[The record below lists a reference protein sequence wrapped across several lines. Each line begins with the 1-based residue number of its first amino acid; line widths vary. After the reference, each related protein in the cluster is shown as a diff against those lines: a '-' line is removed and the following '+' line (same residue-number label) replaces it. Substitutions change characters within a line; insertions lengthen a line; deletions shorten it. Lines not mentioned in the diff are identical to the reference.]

1 LENGIDFAK
10 DRAKLAALL
19 MGIKFHSRLNER
31 GDELFV
37 LARGEDRPNII
48 AEVTG
53 FLEAEGLYV
62 ASISFNLT
70 SPEQDQF
77 SMEIVARG
85 PERKLEKCSLALD
98 AAWPLGKTEEE
109 KQWPK
114 IRWTRAWMFHVGLNT
129 PDRAGLVAAISR
141 AVGRGQSEKSGGNR
155 MAAGS
160 FVHLLGAI
168 ENSGD
173 SAEGGTPYFVLRANV
188 ATETR
193 AERDEIIARLQ
204 RAAKEQGFGGDLWAV
219 ALDQVGSAQS

>member
-1 LENGIDFAK
+1 
-10 DRAKLAALL
+10 
-19 MGIKFHSRLNER
+19 MGIKFHSRLSER

-48 AEVTG
+48 AEVTS

-70 SPEQDQF
+70 SPEHDQF

-85 PERKLEKCSLALD
+85 PDRKLEKCSLALD
-98 AAWPLGKTEEE
+98 AAWPISSADESERR
-109 KQWPK
+109 WPK
-114 IRWTRAWMFHVGLNT
+114 IRWARAWMFHVGLNT

-141 AVGRGQSEKSGGNR
+141 AVGQPNSKDT
-155 MAAGS
+155 ADPFATGS

-173 SAEGGTPYFVLRANV
+173 SAQGGTPYFKLRANV

-193 AERDEIIARLQ
+193 STRDQIISRLQ
-204 RAAKEQGFGGDLWAV
+204 KASVEQGFGEDLWTV
-219 ALDQVGSAQS
+219 ILDQSPR